1 VTDAPSSGGKRR
13 IDQILA
19 PGFAEDL
26 DPLDTPEVRRRR
38 DLARAERE
46 YLSLLRR
53 LLQGRR
59 DILRDELD
67 RRRTGGG
74 PQDVMERVVSVFSEG
89 PRGPSRG
96 EAPSMAVPDDE
107 MQIARRRI
115 EKLLADTGLSDM
127 NGLEGEK
134 LEQAVELLAE
144 EERTISDSRAKVM
157 AVLDTLQEE
166 MKRRLKSELS
176 NLPQ

>member
-1 VTDAPSSGGKRR
+1 M
-13 IDQILA
+13 
-19 PGFAEDL
+19 
-26 DPLDTPEVRRRR
+26 
-38 DLARAERE
+38 
-46 YLSLLRR
+46 
-53 LLQGRR
+53 
-59 DILRDELD
+59 
-67 RRRTGGG
+67 
-74 PQDVMERVVSVFSEG
+74 MERVVSVFSEG

-115 EKLLADTGLSDM
+115 EKLLADTGLSDVD
-127 NGLEGEK
+127 GLEGEK
-134 LEQAVELLAE
+134 LEQAIELVGE
-144 EERTISDSRAKVM
+144 EERTVSDSRSQVM